1 MGSILNFSKWKKIM
15 EQATTTREIIHRP
28 WTDDPESEK
37 IMSLFTSEFIPSIIG
52 PVDDLTFLEYRTKL
66 SKIDA
71 DQLDSSISFFKSKG
85 YAQPNEKIKK
95 FQQDMMNSTNYST
108 FTNVEGK
115 TDKFDDGVFGRATSK
130 AIIDF
135 MIRQMAPLD
144 QNMTVSAM
152 QASFGKDGE
161 PTKKAAAK
169 TYSTPSDIETETG
182 TQHID

>member
-1 MGSILNFSKWKKIM
+1 MYIKNYLGWQKIM
-15 EQATTTREIIHRP
+15 EQTTTEVISRP
-28 WTDDPESEK
+28 WTEDPESIK
-37 IMSLFTSEFIPSIIG
+37 IMSLFTGEFIPSIIG

-66 SKIDA
+66 SKISA
-71 DQLDSSISFFKSKG
+71 DQLDSSIGFFKNKG

-95 FQQDMMNSTNYST
+95 FQQDMMNNTNYST

-135 MIRQMAPLD
+135 MIRQMADLD
-144 QNMTVSAM
+144 QNMTVAAM
-152 QASFGKDGE
+152 QTEYGKDGE
-161 PTKKAAAK
+161 PTRKAAAK
-169 TYSTPSDIETETG
+169 TYSTKSDIETETG

>member
-85 YAQPNEKIKK
+85 YAQPNEKIMK
-95 FQQDMMNSTNYST
+95 FQQDMMNNTNYST
-108 FTNVEGK
+108 FTNVEGES
-115 TDKFDDGVFGRATSK
+115 DRFDDGVFGRATSK
-130 AIIDF
+130 AIINY
-135 MIRQMAPLD
+135 MIQSMVQVD

-152 QASFGKDGE
+152 RGEYGKDLS
-161 PTKKAAAK
+161 TKEMPAK
-169 TYSTPSDIETETG
+169 TYRTPFDIETETG